1 MKLRLER
8 KWKKENYTIGNLYVN
23 DEFFS
28 NTLEDTDR
36 GLYNSWPL
44 SKIQSVKVMHKTCI
58 PYGIYDVT
66 ITYSPK
72 FNLRLPI
79 LLNVKGFTGIRIH
92 SGNTADDTSGCI
104 LVGSNRVKGKV
115 INSKET
121 TNRLISLIDGAIRR
135 GEDVTI
141 TITEW
146 VDNIL

>member
-1 MKLRLER
+1 MELRLER
-8 KWKKENYTIGNLYVN
+8 KWKKEDYTIGNLYVN
-23 DEFFS
+23 GEFFS

-36 GLYNSWPL
+36 GLYWDWPL
-44 SKIQSVKVMHKTCI
+44 SKIQEVKVMHKTCI
-58 PYGIYDVT
+58 PYGIYDIT

-92 SGNTADDTSGCI
+92 AGNTADDTSGCI

-121 TNRLISLIDGAIRR
+121 TNRLIALIDNAIKR
-135 GEDVTI
+135 GEHVGI
-141 TITEW
+141 TIEK
-146 VDNIL
+146 